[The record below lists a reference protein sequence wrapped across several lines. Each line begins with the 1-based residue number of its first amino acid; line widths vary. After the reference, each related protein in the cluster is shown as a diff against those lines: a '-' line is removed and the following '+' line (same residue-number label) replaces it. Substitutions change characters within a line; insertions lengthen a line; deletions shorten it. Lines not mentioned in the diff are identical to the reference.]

1 MEANEEKF
9 KEIGIVKT
17 MWNWL
22 IKVFWPVL
30 EPIVR
35 WGLRLV
41 LISGLIWFLFYSE
54 IGVPV
59 KNLAASAVST
69 VYEDFVENMASS
81 NEAAAPVKKATVDK
95 RLEPCLKRAS
105 EKHTSC
111 LMRTWGKSNEQN
123 TCETLRLQ
131 QVDRCEDRYGR

>member
-1 MEANEEKF
+1 
-9 KEIGIVKT
+9 

-22 IKVFWPVL
+22 VKVFWPVL

-35 WGLRLV
+35 WGLRLG
-41 LISGLIWFLFYSE
+41 LIGGLIWFLFYSE
-54 IGVPV
+54 IGVPI

-69 VYEDFVENMASS
+69 VYEDLVESMASGD
-81 NEAAAPVKKATVDK
+81 EAGAAIAPVQKATVDK
-95 RLEPCLKRAS
+95 RLKPCLKSAS

-111 LMRTWGKSNEQN
+111 LMRAWGKSNEQN
-123 TCETLRLQ
+123 NCETLRLQ